1 MDFASLLDGVWGHAL
16 MLVDWLGS
24 LNVGV
29 LGVVVAVLAGVLGGV
44 VRQANQRRTRR
55 AMAARLQWAV
65 HDLRERL
72 RSRLAEP
79 SAPFI
84 SPAGAAP
91 TVGASE
97 AFEADIE
104 KVAKTVLL
112 EAGGQRARA
121 KHLLRKRL
129 NSHGQGNGG
138 LNGGEAAHWRQ
149 LGALCLLDNTQ
160 DALAAYARA
169 ADLAPDDPQA
179 QMLLGVLCLRT
190 GRLEAA
196 EAAFRRQ
203 MGLAD
208 GKDGGEVVRYRARTM
223 LGDVFAA
230 KGDEEEALLA
240 YDAAQREASALAEKE
255 PENPAYQRDISVTC
269 DRIGELLSAKGQLD
283 LALES
288 YGRSLEIAKAL
299 AKRDPANANWQ
310 RDLSVGHDRIGDVLE
325 RKGDL
330 DGALA
335 AYRSGLALAEKLAR
349 RDPERLEW
357 CWDVSVSLDN
367 VGDVLLAKGK
377 AGEALAAYRQGLE
390 IAEAVAENDP
400 ARTGWQRDLAVTLH
414 KIGSLEVLNGN
425 EVEAREL
432 LERGRA
438 IIARLDRIASFRAQW
453 QADLAKFDAALR
465 TLGA

>member
-1 MDFASLLDGVWGHAL
+1 MNVASFLDGVWGHAL
-16 MLVDWLGS
+16 ALAGWLGTQ
-24 LNVGV
+24 NVGV
-29 LGVVVAVLAGVLGGV
+29 LGIVVAVLAGVLGGAI
-44 VRQANQRRTRR
+44 RRANQRRAKR

-72 RSRLAEP
+72 RRRLAEP
-79 SAPFI
+79 SAPFT
-84 SPAGAAP
+84 SPASAAP

-104 KVAKTVLL
+104 AVAKTVLI
-112 EAGGQRARA
+112 EAGGQRAKA

-129 NSHGQGNGG
+129 NGHGQGNRS
-138 LNGGEAAHWRQ
+138 LNGSEAAYWRQ
-149 LGALCLLDNTQ
+149 LGALSLLDSTQ

-203 MGLAD
+203 MGLAE
-208 GKDGGEVVRYRARTM
+208 GKDGGEVVRYRAGTM
-223 LGDVFAA
+223 LGDVLVA
-230 KGDEEEALLA
+230 KGDEDEALLA

-255 PENPAYQRDISVTC
+255 PENPAYQRDVSVTY

-288 YGRSLEIAKAL
+288 YRRSLEIAEAL
-299 AKRDPANANWQ
+299 AKRDPANAGWQ

-325 RKGDL
+325 RMGDL

-335 AYRSGLALAEKLAR
+335 AYRRGLALAETLAR
-349 RDPERLEW
+349 RDPERLEG

-367 VGDVLLAKGK
+367 IGDVLLAKGK

-390 IAEAVAENDP
+390 IAEAVAGNDP

-414 KIGSLEVLNGN
+414 KIGSLEALNGN
-425 EVEAREL
+425 EAEAREF

-453 QADLAKFDAALR
+453 RADLAKFDAALR